1 MPIFL
6 FYNESASQ
14 QGRICILYMLRNFE
28 TCKVI
33 YKFPLSMFSMCQYKE
48 GMCVDPL
55 KSSVVA
61 DTLLA
66 LNSNFA

>member
-1 MPIFL
+1 
-6 FYNESASQ
+6 
-14 QGRICILYMLRNFE
+14 MLMNFE